1 MTEMPRMSSA
11 GSGGIGCEEKDGK
24 NGARENN
31 WVASGHKGVDANHV
45 LYLLHKYT
53 TAPQT
58 LAVVSP

>member
-1 MTEMPRMSSA
+1 MTEGPRIALS

-24 NGARENN
+24 DGARKNN
-31 WVASGHKGVDANHV
+31 GVASGHKGVDANHV
-45 LYLLHKYT
+45 LYLLHTYS